1 MRSAYAMARAALEG
15 SPLLFGVAAE
25 LPGHTLHAEICKA
38 VLHAHPCNPDP
49 PHPDININHPV
60 AGTSLHWAVAMEL
73 PDVCLALLKSR
84 DFDAVNDQLATDGS
98 TALHIACA
106 KGLDD
111 VCAGILKRPDFTA
124 ANAKDRDGF
133 TALHGAAY
141 NGHSKCVA
149 LLLESDKFTEVDAV
163 GEFDVARPSSHWAT
177 KAAERFDMRTVLHM
191 AAANG
196 HVEVIE
202 MLLGSRGSCHSHP
215 GRSGRWFTAVNET
228 NRLGATA
235 LHMAA
240 KGSHTAAC
248 RVILRHQAFTALN
261 AKDVRGYTALH
272 WSSQQPGAEICRAI
286 LAREDFTAI
295 DAKNL
300 NGKTAMDLG
309 AEEGHP
315 EIARAILARLGTT
328 ALLRD

>member
-1 MRSAYAMARAALEG
+1 
-15 SPLLFGVAAE
+15 
-25 LPGHTLHAEICKA
+25 
-38 VLHAHPCNPDP
+38 
-49 PHPDININHPV
+49 
-60 AGTSLHWAVAMEL
+60 MEL
-73 PDVCLALLKSR
+73 PDVCLLLMKCR
-84 DFDAVNDQLATDGS
+84 DFDAVNDIVATDGS

-111 VCAGILKRPDFTA
+111 VVATLLKRPDFTA
-124 ANAKDRDGF
+124 ADAKDRDGF

-141 NGHSKCVA
+141 NGHTKCVS
-149 LLLESDKFTEVDAV
+149 LLLESEKFTDVDAI
-163 GEFDVARPSSHWAT
+163 GEFDVPRPAAHWAT

-196 HVEVIE
+196 HAEIIDT
-202 MLLGSRGSCHSHP
+202 LLGSRGSTHSHA
-215 GRSGRWFTAVNET
+215 GRSRRWFTAVNET

-240 KGSHTAAC
+240 KGGHTGASV
-248 RVILRHQAFTALN
+248 VILRHQAFTAVN

-272 WSSQQPGAEICRAI
+272 WSAQQPGAEICRAI

-295 DAKNL
+295 DVKNL
-300 NGKTAMDLG
+300 KGQTAMDLG

-315 EIARAILARLGTT
+315 EIARAILARVGTA
-328 ALLRD
+328 ALMQD

>member
-1 MRSAYAMARAALEG
+1 MVQAALQG
-15 SPLLFGVAAE
+15 SPLLLGVTAE
-25 LPGHTLHAEICKA
+25 LPGHTLHAEICNA

-49 PHPDININHPV
+49 PHPELNTNHKQ
-60 AGTSLHWAVAMEL
+60 AGTALHWAASMEL
-73 PDVCLALLKSR
+73 PDVCLALLKHR

-98 TALHIACA
+98 TVLHVACA
-106 KGLDD
+106 LGLDE
-111 VCAGILKRPDFTA
+111 VCKALLKRPDFTA

-149 LLLESDKFTEVDAV
+149 LLLDSEKFSDVDAF
-163 GEFDVARPSSHWAT
+163 GEFDVARPAEHWAT

-196 HVEVIE
+196 HAEVIDT
-202 MLLGSRGSCHSHP
+202 LLGTRGSTHSHP
-215 GRSGRWFTAVNET
+215 ARSGRWFTAVNET

-248 RVILRHQAFTALN
+248 LVILRHQAFTAVN
-261 AKDVRGYTALH
+261 AKDIRGYTALH
-272 WSSQQPGAEICRAI
+272 WSAQQPGAEICRAI

-295 DAKNL
+295 DVKNL
-300 NGKTAMDLG
+300 KGQTAMDLG
-309 AEEGHP
+309 AEAGHP
-315 EIARAILARLGTT
+315 EIARAILARVGTA
-328 ALLRD
+328 ALMQG